1 MKTSSPDP
9 KNKALKNEGHGYED
23 PPDQTPRREGGE
35 DAVAEIS
42 DNILADEE
50 VIVNSQTENKTVNSP
65 SQSGVHSSETEAGD
79 QTII

>member
-1 MKTSSPDP
+1 MNTPSADP
-9 KNKALKNEGHGYED
+9 KNKSVKNEGHGYED

-50 VIVNSQTENKTVNSP
+50 VIVNQQAENKTVNSP
-65 SQSGVHSSETEAGD
+65 SQSGVHSSESEAGD
-79 QTII
+79 QTVI